1 MLSGLEPTFSLN
13 CITVQFSIYA
23 LRYKKSQRIFIENAK
38 KKIIMVKCIRQSVFH
53 SFLFFFFHAKSYA
66 IIH

>member
-38 KKIIMVKCIRQSVFH
+38 KKNNGKVYTSKCIS
-53 SFLFFFFHAKSYA
+53 
-66 IIH
+66 